1 MTSRFPALLA
11 AGALLL
17 SACSTAAAAPTVRD
31 QSNDVPFTG
40 CDQVACTGV
49 INGAEYEI
57 VMPDQWNGTLLI
69 YSHGYRPAE
78 PFPPTFNPVTTNAEP
93 VPGWDEGNTEVG
105 DALLDEGYAIA
116 GSAYASNGWA
126 VEDGVRAG
134 EEVYEFFSTQ
144 IGMPNRVYVW
154 GDSLGG
160 LITQTLAEQ
169 HPEWV
174 DGAAPLCGV
183 VAGVVPNIGLAF
195 DAAYGVQQLLVPD
208 MQIVEFG
215 SYAEAL
221 AAWEKSASLLIE
233 SAKAQDTEAIG
244 KMLTIAAIVDAPSQT
259 GRQDGASLV
268 SSVTG
273 TVESL
278 LTALAYGTVGR
289 YDIEQRFGGNVSG
302 NEATDYASRISE
314 EEATQIDA
322 IGGEGAAA
330 RNAAVLDDGP
340 RTAPDAA
347 ARAKALEAGGNPSG
361 AVQVPTITMH
371 TKADPLVIVEN
382 ESFFKD
388 RYDSRVAAGEVKGGL
403 VQLYTVPPP
412 EYSPEEGA
420 PYGAGHCNFTPQSR
434 LAVIDL
440 LDAWVRDGVYP
451 GQAAIAEAMG
461 TESGYSAIYA
471 PGPWPDPLAVVL
483 P

>member
-1 MTSRFPALLA
+1 MTKRFPALVA

-57 VMPDQWNGTLLI
+57 VMPEQWNGTLLI
-69 YSHGYRPAE
+69 YSHGHRPAE
-78 PFPPTFNPVTTNAEP
+78 PFPPTFNPVVTNAEP
-93 VPGWDEGNTEVG
+93 VPGWDDGNTEVG
-105 DALLDEGYAIA
+105 DALLAEGYAIA

-134 EEVYEFFSTQ
+134 EEIYEFFSTE
-144 IGMPNRVYVW
+144 IGTPNRVYVW

-160 LITQTLAEQ
+160 LITQTLAEL

-183 VAGVVPNIGLAF
+183 VAGLVPNIGLAF

-208 MQIVEFG
+208 MQIADYA

-221 AAWEKSASLLIE
+221 AAWESAASLLIE
-233 SAKAQDTEAIG
+233 SARAQDTEAIG

-259 GRQDGASLV
+259 GSQDGVSLV
-268 SSVTG
+268 SSITG

-289 YDIEQRFGGNVSG
+289 YDIEQRYGGNVSG
-302 NEATDYASRISE
+302 NEATDYASRISD
-314 EEATQIDA
+314 EEASLIDA

-330 RNAAVLDDGP
+330 RNVAVLDNGP
-340 RTAPDAA
+340 RTAPDPA

-361 AVQVPTITMH
+361 AVQVPTITLH

-382 ESFFKD
+382 ESFFRD
-388 RYDSRVAAGEVKGGL
+388 RYDARLAAGEVKGGL

-412 EYSPEEGA
+412 EYTPEEGA

-461 TESGYSAIYA
+461 PESGYNAIYT
-471 PGPWPDPLAVVL
+471 PGPWPDPLAVVV

>member
-1 MTSRFPALLA
+1 MTLRIPALVA

-17 SACSTAAAAPTVRD
+17 TACGSTVATSPVRD

-57 VMPDQWNGTLLI
+57 VMPETWNGTLLI

-78 PFPPTFNPVTTNAEP
+78 PFPPTFNPVVTNAEP
-93 VPGWDEGNTEVG
+93 VPGWDGGNQEVG
-105 DALLDEGYAIA
+105 QSLLAEGYAIA
-116 GSAYASNGWA
+116 GSAYAANGWA
-126 VEDGVRAG
+126 VEEGVRAG
-134 EEVYEFFSTQ
+134 EEIYEFFTSE
-144 IGMPNRVYVW
+144 IGTPNRVYVW

-160 LITQTLAEQ
+160 LITQTLAEK

-183 VAGVVPNIGLAF
+183 VAGLVPNIGLAF

-208 MQIVEFG
+208 MKIVEFE
-215 SYAEAL
+215 SYADAL
-221 AAWEKSASLLIE
+221 AAWEGAASTLIE
-233 SAKAQDTEAIG
+233 SARAQDTDAIA

-259 GRQDGASLV
+259 GSQDGASLV
-268 SSVTG
+268 SSVSG
-273 TVESL
+273 TIESL
-278 LTALAYGTVGR
+278 LTALAYGSVGR

-302 NEATDYASRISE
+302 NEATDYAARIND
-314 EEATQIDA
+314 EEAASIDA

-330 RNAAVLDDGP
+330 RNAAILDNGP
-340 RTAPDAA
+340 RTAPDPA
-347 ARAKALEAGGNPSG
+347 ARAKALEVGGDPSG

-382 ESFFKD
+382 ESFFHD
-388 RYDSRVAAGEVKGGL
+388 RYQARLEAGEVKGGL
-403 VQLYTVPPP
+403 VQLYTVPPA

-440 LDAWVRDGVYP
+440 LDAWVREGIYP
-451 GQAAIAEAMG
+451 GQSAIQAAMG
-461 TESGYSAIYA
+461 TESGYNPIYT
-471 PGPWPDPLAVVL
+471 PGPWPDPLAVVA